1 MTNRL
6 AFERGQ
12 LLTPPSLICAGE
24 VLEYAV
30 LLTVKKEDE
39 AGFERQFLQLKPY
52 YVDTR

>member
-1 MTNRL
+1 MSDRL
-6 AFERGQ
+6 AFNQGQ
-12 LLTPPSLICAGE
+12 LLTPSLICAGE